1 VQQIADWSIIPKCLA
16 YMYVAIDIP
25 WTEDE
30 TSAEL
35 KGIFAELLL
44 ARAGGFRAF
53 AIGGIIA
60 PKEMK
65 DVGLVQLRSSIS
77 LPLFVNQ

>member
-1 VQQIADWSIIPKCLA
+1 
-16 YMYVAIDIP
+16 
-25 WTEDE
+25 
-30 TSAEL
+30 L